1 MSDVPFHT
9 TRMGQRFYEATLPA
23 LVREVELLNENLE
36 RLVEAVR
43 EKRENEPEEPRAEP
57 DRETEPDSEDESK
70 TEAEDT
76 AP

>member
-43 EKRENEPEEPRAEP
+43 EKRENEPEEPRAE
-57 DRETEPDSEDESK
+57 TEPDSEDESK